1 MKKKLSLVVAGLM
14 ALTLAPV
21 NSAFAAEENFS
32 SVQIVENNEGTATF
46 RATFKLKDADVKK
59 KGTIGIRLLGDDV
72 EFANPNP
79 TPPGVTPLNVEVT
92 PAVPAAPVP
101 GVIAGP
107 APGDFDGKTQAYA
120 DVTTAVAT
128 GEEIVIEG
136 TVKFDNAA
144 DGEYKI
150 EYDLEDIGLG
160 KTERVFAKVKD
171 NDGDFTKVT
180 ESPKKVGRGKDQKLA
195 SFEIKGNVGEEVVI
209 ELPSDD
215 FEWDYT
221 PGTAVPVVEHTLK
234 TDLVNATP
242 KVLTAPPAVVPNVSN
257 IGISGRKLTVTL
269 TSTKANVTPVIVVKK
284 DAPKG
289 DIELDVTK
297 GGKTDTVKVGE
308 YVDHEIK
315 MELVKSLKEELANGD
330 TYKVEVKVKT
340 TDKDTLP
347 KYIDFESEGADVK
360 VTGREYS
367 GDAKDDFDDEFTWNN
382 PDVTKTKEV
391 KVKLE
396 VKPDWDA
403 KGDVVLTAKPRG
415 YEELKLTILKVV
427 PVAQMK
433 VEEKEVL
440 GGDAKVAVNDIVIT
454 ETKAG
459 AFKSGTRFGV
469 SLTGL
474 KFEDAK
480 FDTKGTIEAEGINI
494 KDYKLDK
501 DDKTLYFTINGRS
514 KKDTPAKI
522 TLKDVQVVS
531 NRALP
536 FGTHKLTFVN
546 VDTEETKKDDIKKGT
561 NYMYESK
568 KAYELS
574 DINAENF
581 IKVVDKVSKVKKTTI
596 FTLGSADYT
605 VEGVAMK
612 LDAPVFT
619 QDDYTMLPVRA
630 IADALG
636 VEVVWNQENL
646 TATFIDGDIV
656 VSVTQNAKVLY
667 KNGNQYPMVTKA
679 TVTAD
684 RMFIPV
690 SSVGDAFGLTRDYDY
705 TYSQATKQVT
715 IYPKKETMKAE
726 EKVEEKKAEE
736 VKPEEKK
743 AEETK

>member
-1 MKKKLSLVVAGLM
+1 MKKKLSLAVAGLM

-21 NSAFAAEENFS
+21 NSAFALDEDYS
-32 SVQIVENNEGTATF
+32 SVQIVEESDGTATF
-46 RATFKLKDADVKK
+46 QAIFTVEPVDTAALKE
-59 KGTIGIRLLGDDV
+59 GTIGVRLLGDDV
-72 EFANPNP
+72 EFINKN
-79 TPPGVTPLNVEVT
+79 
-92 PAVPAAPVP
+92 
-101 GVIAGP
+101 
-107 APGDFDGKTQAYA
+107 PGDLVIDVAGGGGGVVAPLAANAFDGTQQAYA
-120 DVTTAVAT
+120 TFTTKPGAGDKIT
-128 GEEIVIEG
+128 IKGK
-136 TVKFDNAA
+136 VKFDNAA
-144 DGEYKI
+144 DGEYKV
-150 EYDLEDIGLG
+150 EYDLKDIGLIR
-160 KTERVFAKVKD
+160 TEKVYAKVTDK
-171 NDGDFTKVT
+171 DGDFTRVT
-180 ESPKKVGRGKDQKLA
+180 ESPKKVGRGTEQRLA
-195 SFEIKGNVGEEVVI
+195 SFEVQGKANDEITVT
-209 ELPSDD
+209 LPSDD
-215 FEWDYT
+215 FEWDVANTKVT
-221 PGTAVPVVEHTLK
+221 PA
-234 TDLVNATP
+234 
-242 KVLTAPPAVVPNVSN
+242 PAVAFTVDGTNK
-257 IGISGRKLTVTL
+257 RKATFKMS
-269 TSTKANVTPVIVVKK
+269 STKASVTPYINVKK

-289 DIELDVTK
+289 DIELDVKK
-297 GGKTDTVKVGE
+297 GDKTDTIKVGE

-360 VTGREYS
+360 VTGADYS
-367 GDAKDDFDDEFTWNN
+367 GKAKDDFDDEFTWNN
-382 PDVTKTKEV
+382 PDVKKIKEV

-415 YEELKLTILKVV
+415 YEGT
-427 PVAQMK
+427 
-433 VEEKEVL
+433 
-440 GGDAKVAVNDIVIT
+440 
-454 ETKAG
+454 
-459 AFKSGTRFGV
+459 FKSGTRFGV

-596 FTLGSADYT
+596 FS
-605 VEGVAMK
+605 
-612 LDAPVFT
+612 
-619 QDDYTMLPVRA
+619 Q
-630 IADALG
+630 
-636 VEVVWNQENL
+636 
-646 TATFIDGDIV
+646 
-656 VSVTQNAKVLY
+656 LY
-667 KNGNQYPMVTKA
+667 YVKN
-679 TVTAD
+679 
-684 RMFIPV
+684 I
-690 SSVGDAFGLTRDYDY
+690 SSQLF
-705 TYSQATKQVT
+705 
-715 IYPKKETMKAE
+715 
-726 EKVEEKKAEE
+726 
-736 VKPEEKK
+736 
-743 AEETK
+743 

>member
-21 NSAFAAEENFS
+21 NSAFALDANYS
-32 SVQIVENNEGTATF
+32 STQIVEDSDGTATF
-46 RATFKLKDADVKK
+46 KATFEVEDTDVIKN
-59 KGTIGIRLLGDDV
+59 GTIGFRLLGDDV
-72 EFANPNP
+72 EFINNTEDKLVVQVLDNTGAKK
-79 TPPGVTPLNVEVT
+79 TKTVVT
-92 PAVPAAPVP
+92 AAPNDDNA
-101 GVIAGP
+101 IKEATGP
-107 APGDFDGKTQAYA
+107 NNPGDYHETTQAYVNFDA
-120 DVTTAVAT
+120 AEGNLA
-128 GEEIVIEG
+128 EKWKIVVSG
-136 TVKFDNAA
+136 KVKFDNAA

-150 EYDLEDIGLG
+150 EYDLKDIGLTR
-160 KTERVFAKVKD
+160 TERVYAKLTDK
-171 NDGDFTKVT
+171 DGDFTRVT
-180 ESPKKVGRGKDQKLA
+180 ESPKKVGRGTAQKLA
-195 SFEIKGNVGEEVVI
+195 TFEVQGKANDEITVT
-209 ELPSDD
+209 LPSDD
-215 FEWDYT
+215 FKWDVANTKIT
-221 PGTAVPVVEHTLK
+221 PAPVAAFTVDPNNK
-234 TDLVNATP
+234 RKATF
-242 KVLTAPPAVVPNVSN
+242 KMS
-257 IGISGRKLTVTL
+257 
-269 TSTKANVTPVIVVKK
+269 STKASVTPYIDVEK

-289 DIELDVTK
+289 DIELDVKK
-297 GGKTDTVKVGE
+297 GDKTDTIKVGE

-360 VTGREYS
+360 VTGADYS
-367 GDAKDDFDDEFTWNN
+367 GKAKDDFDDEFTWNN
-382 PDVTKTKEV
+382 PDVKKIKEV

-415 YEELKLTILKVV
+415 YEGIKVTILKVT

-596 FTLGSADYT
+596 FRLGSADYT
-605 VEGVAMK
+605 VEGEPKK

-619 QDDYTMLPVRA
+619 QDNYTMLPVRA

-656 VSVTQNAKVLY
+656 VSVTQNAKILY
-667 KNGNQYPMVTKA
+667 KNGNQYPMATKA

-705 TYSQATKQVT
+705 TYNQATKEVV
-715 IYPKKETMKAE
+715 IYPKKEAMKA
-726 EKVEEKKAEE
+726 EEKKAEE

>member
-1 MKKKLSLVVAGLM
+1 MKKKLSLAVAGLM

-21 NSAFAAEENFS
+21 NSAFALDEDYS
-32 SVQIVENNEGTATF
+32 SVQIVEESDGTATF
-46 RATFKLKDADVKK
+46 QAIFTVEPVDTAALKE
-59 KGTIGIRLLGDDV
+59 GTIGVRLLGDDV
-72 EFANPNP
+72 EFINKN
-79 TPPGVTPLNVEVT
+79 
-92 PAVPAAPVP
+92 
-101 GVIAGP
+101 
-107 APGDFDGKTQAYA
+107 PGDLVIDVAGGGGGVVAPLAANAFDGTQQAYA
-120 DVTTAVAT
+120 TFTTKPGAGDKIT
-128 GEEIVIEG
+128 IKGK
-136 TVKFDNAA
+136 VKFDNAA
-144 DGEYKI
+144 DGEYKV
-150 EYDLEDIGLG
+150 EYDLKDIGLIR
-160 KTERVFAKVKD
+160 TEKVYAKVTDK
-171 NDGDFTKVT
+171 DGDFTRVT
-180 ESPKKVGRGKDQKLA
+180 ESPKKVGRGTEQRLA
-195 SFEIKGNVGEEVVI
+195 SFEVQGKANDEITVT
-209 ELPSDD
+209 LPSDD
-215 FEWDYT
+215 FEWDVANTKVT
-221 PGTAVPVVEHTLK
+221 PA
-234 TDLVNATP
+234 
-242 KVLTAPPAVVPNVSN
+242 PAVAFTTVDGTNK
-257 IGISGRKLTVTL
+257 RKATFKMS
-269 TSTKANVTPVIVVKK
+269 STKASVTPYINVKK

-289 DIELDVTK
+289 DIELDVKK
-297 GGKTDTVKVGE
+297 GDKTDTIKVGE

-360 VTGREYS
+360 VTGADYS
-367 GDAKDDFDDEFTWNN
+367 GKAKDDFDDEFTWNN
-382 PDVTKTKEV
+382 PDVKKIKEV

-415 YEELKLTILKVV
+415 YEGIKVTILKVT

-596 FTLGSADYT
+596 FRLGSADYT
-605 VEGVAMK
+605 VEGEPKK

-619 QDDYTMLPVRA
+619 QDNYTMLPVRA

-656 VSVTQNAKVLY
+656 VSVTQNAKILY
-667 KNGNQYPMVTKA
+667 KNGNQYPMATKA

-705 TYSQATKQVT
+705 TYNQATKEVV
-715 IYPKKETMKAE
+715 IYPKKEAMKA
-726 EKVEEKKAEE
+726 EEKKAEE

>member
-1 MKKKLSLVVAGLM
+1 MKKKLSLAVAGLM

-21 NSAFAAEENFS
+21 NSAFALKTESSAVVSVEDESGEARFS
-32 SVQIVENNEGTATF
+32 AVFEIE
-46 RATFKLKDADVKK
+46 DADVALVNN
-59 KGTIGIRLLGDDV
+59 GEVSVQLLGEDV
-72 EFANPNP
+72 KL
-79 TPPGVTPLNVEVT
+79 TNVDVKVNALAEASTIQTDTYATCTTVNL
-92 PAVPAAPVP
+92 AAPVAV
-101 GVIAGP
+101 GTKLKIN
-107 APGDFDGKTQAYA
+107 GK
-120 DVTTAVAT
+120 
-128 GEEIVIEG
+128 
-136 TVKFDNAA
+136 VKFDNAK
-144 DGEYKI
+144 DGEYKVV
-150 EYDLEDIGLG
+150 YDLSGIGLG
-160 KTERVFAKVKD
+160 KVEKVYAKLTTT
-171 NDGDFTKVT
+171 DGTFTKVV
-180 ESPKKVGRGKDQKLA
+180 ESSKKVARGTGQELA
-195 SFEIKGNVGEEVVI
+195 AFEVKGAAGTNFTA
-209 ELPSDD
+209 ELPSSD
-215 FEWDYT
+215 FVWEV
-221 PGTAVPVVEHTLK
+221 GTKVNGVNVPAA
-234 TDLVNATP
+234 D
-242 KVLTAPPAVVPNVSN
+242 
-257 IGISGRKLTVTL
+257 IDGRKLKFAMPAGK
-269 TSTKANVTPVIVVKK
+269 TKVVVKPVITVKK

-289 DIELDVTK
+289 DIELDVK
-297 GGKTDTVKVGE
+297 RGSDTDTIKVGE
-308 YVDHEIK
+308 YVDYEVTMK
-315 MELVKSLKEELANGD
+315 LVKSVKEELANGD
-330 TYKVEVKVKT
+330 TYKVDVKVET
-340 TDKDTLP
+340 TDKDKLP
-347 KYIDFESEGADVK
+347 KFIDFETEGADVK
-360 VTGREYS
+360 VTGADYT
-367 GDAKDDFDDEFTWNN
+367 GDAVGAFDDNFTWNN
-382 PDVTKTKEV
+382 PVPAKDNFKMT
-391 KVKLE
+391 LE

-403 KGDVVLTAKPRG
+403 KGDVVLKASGRG
-415 YEELKLTILKVV
+415 MENLSLTILKLT

-433 VEEKEVL
+433 VDEKEVL
-440 GGDAKVAVNDIVIT
+440 GGDAKVTVNDIVIT

-459 AFKSGTRFGV
+459 AFKPGTRFGV

-474 KFEDAK
+474 KFEDVK
-480 FDTKGTIEAEGINI
+480 FDTKGSIEAEGILI

-501 DDKTLYFTINGRS
+501 DDKTLYFTINGSS
-514 KKDTPAKI
+514 KKDAPAKI

-619 QDDYTMLPVRA
+619 QDNYTMLPVRA
-630 IADALG
+630 IAEALG

-656 VSVTQNAKVLY
+656 VSVTQNAKILY
-667 KNGNQYPMVTKA
+667 KNGNQYPMTTKA

-705 TYSQATKQVT
+705 TYNKATKQVT
-715 IYPKKETMKAE
+715 IYPKKETTM
-726 EKVEEKKAEE
+726 EEKKADEVKPAEE

>member
-1 MKKKLSLVVAGLM
+1 MKKKLSLAVAGLM

-21 NSAFAAEENFS
+21 NSAFALKEDYS
-32 SVQIVENNEGTATF
+32 TVQILEESDGEATF
-46 RATFKLKDADVKK
+46 QAIFEVQDVDVTKT
-59 KGTIGIRLLGDDV
+59 GTIGIRLLGDDV
-72 EFANPNP
+72 ELVNKAAGDL
-79 TPPGVTPLNVEVT
+79 TILVAGPGGGVIN
-92 PAVPAAPVP
+92 PAVAVN
-101 GVIAGP
+101 
-107 APGDFDGKTQAYA
+107 DFDGKQQAYA
-120 DVTTAVAT
+120 TFTTKPGT
-128 GEEIVIEG
+128 GDKITIKG
-136 TVKFDNAA
+136 KVKFDNAA
-144 DGEYKI
+144 DGEYKV
-150 EYDLEDIGLG
+150 EYDLKDIGLIR
-160 KTERVFAKVKD
+160 TEKVYAKVTD
-171 NDGDFTKVT
+171 NDGDFTRVT

-195 SFEIKGNVGEEVVI
+195 SFEVKHLQALPANHKAVI
-209 ELPSDD
+209 TVELPSDD
-215 FEWDYT
+215 FAWDT
-221 PGTAVPVVEHTLK
+221 PT
-234 TDLVNATP
+234 
-242 KVLTAPPAVVPNVSN
+242 VLNGNNDSVT
-257 IGISGRKLTVTL
+257 GRKFKFTM
-269 TSTKANVTPVIVVKK
+269 TSTKASVTPVINVGK

-289 DIELDVTK
+289 DIELDVKKEIIDDNGTPADTSDDK
-297 GGKTDTVKVGE
+297 LVSSKTDTVKVGE

-360 VTGREYS
+360 VTGADYS
-367 GDAKDDFDDEFTWNN
+367 GDAKGDFDDNFTWNN

-391 KVKLE
+391 RVKLE

-403 KGDVVLTAKPRG
+403 KGDVVLNAKPRG
-415 YEELKLTILKVV
+415 YEGIKTTILKVQ

-568 KAYELS
+568 KAYELN

>member
-21 NSAFAAEENFS
+21 NSAFAADDNYS
-32 SVQIVENNEGTATF
+32 SVQIVENSENGTATF
-46 RATFKLKDADVKK
+46 RATFELKGSDVKK
-59 KGTIGIRLLGDDV
+59 TGTIGIRLLGDDV

-79 TPPGVTPLNVEVT
+79 TPLGLTPLTVKVEAT
-92 PAVPAAPVP
+92 GAPT
-101 GVIAGP
+101 GVITGP
-107 APGDFDGKTQAYA
+107 ALGDFDGKTQAYA
-120 DVTTAVAT
+120 KVAT
-128 GEEIVIEG
+128 ALVAGEKIVIEG

-160 KTERVFAKVKD
+160 KTERVFAKVTD
-171 NDGDFTKVT
+171 NDGAFTRVT
-180 ESPKKVGRGKDQKLA
+180 ESVKKVGRGKGQKLA
-195 SFEIKGNVGEEVVI
+195 SFEIKGNVGEDVVI

-215 FEWDYT
+215 FEWDYI
-221 PGTAVPVVEHTLK
+221 PGKTVEHTLK
-234 TDLVNATP
+234 TDLVNATA
-242 KVLTAPPAVVPNVSN
+242 KVLTSPAAAVPNVSN
-257 IGISGRKLTVTL
+257 IGISGRKLTITL
-269 TSTKANVTPVIVVKK
+269 TSTKANVTPVIVVGK

-330 TYKVEVKVKT
+330 KYKVEVRVKT
-340 TDKDTLP
+340 TDKGELP
-347 KYIDFESEGADVK
+347 KYIDFEVDGADVHVKK
-360 VTGREYS
+360 VTTGTES
-367 GDAKDDFDDEFTWNN
+367 GKATGKTGSDDNFDDEFTVD
-382 PDVTKTKEV
+382 PASGKDEV
-391 KVKLE
+391 KIELE
-396 VKPDWDA
+396 VAPDWDA
-403 KGDVVLTAKPRG
+403 KGDVVLTAKPRA
-415 YEELKLTILKVV
+415 YEELKLTILKVQ

-440 GGDAKVAVNDIVIT
+440 GGDTRVTANDIVIT

-459 AFKSGTRFGV
+459 ALKQGKMFGV
-469 SLTGL
+469 SLAQL
-474 KFEDAK
+474 KLGGMV
-480 FDTKGTIEAEGINI
+480 FDDKGTIEAEGINI

-501 DDKTLYFTINGRS
+501 DNATLYFTINSKS
-514 KKDTPAKI
+514 KKDAPAKI
-522 TLKDVQVVS
+522 TLKNVQVAS

-536 FGTHKLTFVN
+536 FGSHKLTFVALDDFKPG
-546 VDTEETKKDDIKKGT
+546 VAFTKGK
-561 NYMYESK
+561 NF
-568 KAYELS
+568 AYTSGKYAELF

-605 VEGVAMK
+605 VEGEAMK

-619 QDDYTMLPVRA
+619 QDNYTMLPVRA

-656 VSVTQNAKVLY
+656 VSVTQNAKILY
-667 KNGNQYPMVTKA
+667 KNGNQYPMATKA

-705 TYSQATKQVT
+705 TYNQATKQVT
-715 IYPKKETMKAE
+715 IYPKKEAMKA
-726 EKVEEKKAEE
+726 EEKKAEE

>member
-32 SVQIVENNEGTATF
+32 AVQIVENNEGDATF

-59 KGTIGIRLLGDDV
+59 TGTIGIRLLGDDV
-72 EFANPNP
+72 EFANAA
-79 TPPGVTPLNVEVT
+79 GELKVEVT
-92 PAVPAAPVP
+92 KDGGGAPTGAITPIAA
-101 GVIAGP
+101 
-107 APGDFDGKTQAYA
+107 GDFDGKTQAYA
-120 DVTTAVAT
+120 QVTTALAN
-128 GEEIVIEG
+128 EETIVIQG
-136 TVKFDNAA
+136 KVKFDNAA

-150 EYDLEDIGLG
+150 EYDLSDIGLT
-160 KTERVFAKVKD
+160 KTEKVYAKVTD
-171 NDGDFTKVT
+171 NDGAFTRVT

-215 FEWDYT
+215 FEWDWT
-221 PGTAVPVVEHTLK
+221 QPAGPLK
-234 TDLVNATP
+234 TDLVNANGKNLGGDQP
-242 KVLTAPPAVVPNVSN
+242 GPL
-257 IGISGRKLTVTL
+257 GIKGRKLTITL

-289 DIELDVTK
+289 DIELDVKK

-315 MELVKSLKEELANGD
+315 MELVKALKEELANGD

-367 GDAKDDFDDEFTWNN
+367 GDAKDDFDDNFTWNN

-415 YEELKLTILKVV
+415 YEELKLTILKVQ

-514 KKDTPAKI
+514 KKDAPAKI

-726 EKVEEKKAEE
+726 EKKAEE

>member
-1 MKKKLSLVVAGLM
+1 MKKKLSLAVAGLM

-21 NSAFAAEENFS
+21 NSAFALKTESSAVVSVEDESGEARFS
-32 SVQIVENNEGTATF
+32 AVFEIE
-46 RATFKLKDADVKK
+46 DADVALVNN
-59 KGTIGIRLLGDDV
+59 GEVSVQLLGEDV
-72 EFANPNP
+72 KL
-79 TPPGVTPLNVEVT
+79 TNVDVKVNALAEASTIQTDTYATCTTVNL
-92 PAVPAAPVP
+92 AAPVVV
-101 GVIAGP
+101 GTKLRIN
-107 APGDFDGKTQAYA
+107 GK
-120 DVTTAVAT
+120 
-128 GEEIVIEG
+128 
-136 TVKFDNAA
+136 VKFDNAK
-144 DGEYKI
+144 DGEYKVV
-150 EYDLEDIGLG
+150 YDLSGIGLG
-160 KTERVFAKVKD
+160 KVEKVYAKLTTT
-171 NDGDFTKVT
+171 DGTFTKVV
-180 ESPKKVGRGKDQKLA
+180 ESSKKVARGTGQELA
-195 SFEIKGNVGEEVVI
+195 AFEVKGAAGTNFTA
-209 ELPSDD
+209 ELPSSD
-215 FEWDYT
+215 FVWEV
-221 PGTAVPVVEHTLK
+221 GTKVNGVNVPAA
-234 TDLVNATP
+234 D
-242 KVLTAPPAVVPNVSN
+242 
-257 IGISGRKLTVTL
+257 IDGRKLKFAMPAGK
-269 TSTKANVTPVIVVKK
+269 TKVVVKPVITVKK

-289 DIELDVTK
+289 DIELDVK
-297 GGKTDTVKVGE
+297 RGSDTDTIKVGE
-308 YVDHEIK
+308 YVDYEVTMK
-315 MELVKSLKEELANGD
+315 LVKSVKEELANGD
-330 TYKVEVKVKT
+330 TYKVDVKVET
-340 TDKDTLP
+340 TDKDKLP
-347 KYIDFESEGADVK
+347 KFIDFETEGADVK
-360 VTGREYS
+360 VTGADYT
-367 GDAKDDFDDEFTWNN
+367 GDAVGAFDDNFTWNN
-382 PDVTKTKEV
+382 PVPAKDNFKMT
-391 KVKLE
+391 LE

-403 KGDVVLTAKPRG
+403 KGDVVLKASGRG
-415 YEELKLTILKVV
+415 MENLSLTILKLT

-433 VEEKEVL
+433 VDEKEVL
-440 GGDAKVAVNDIVIT
+440 GGDAKVTVNDIVIT

-459 AFKSGTRFGV
+459 AFKPGTRFGV

-474 KFEDAK
+474 KFEDVK
-480 FDTKGTIEAEGINI
+480 FDTKGSIEAEGILI

-568 KAYELS
+568 KAYELN

-726 EKVEEKKAEE
+726 EKKADE

>member
-1 MKKKLSLVVAGLM
+1 MKKKLSLAVAGLM

-21 NSAFAAEENFS
+21 NSAFALKTESSAVVSVEDENGEARFS
-32 SVQIVENNEGTATF
+32 AVFEIEDADTAIVNNGEISVQLLGE
-46 RATFKLKDADVKK
+46 DVKLTNVDVK
-59 KGTIGIRLLGDDV
+59 VNAAAEASTIQTDTYATCTTVNL
-72 EFANPNP
+72 
-79 TPPGVTPLNVEVT
+79 
-92 PAVPAAPVP
+92 AAPVA
-101 GVIAGP
+101 AGTKLRIN
-107 APGDFDGKTQAYA
+107 GK
-120 DVTTAVAT
+120 
-128 GEEIVIEG
+128 
-136 TVKFDNAA
+136 VKFDNAK
-144 DGEYKI
+144 DGEYKVV
-150 EYDLEDIGLG
+150 YDLSGIGLG
-160 KTERVFAKVKD
+160 KVEKVYAKLTTT
-171 NDGDFTKVT
+171 DGTFTKVV
-180 ESPKKVGRGKDQKLA
+180 ESSKKVARGTGQELA
-195 SFEIKGNVGEEVVI
+195 AFEVKGAAGTNFVA
-209 ELPSDD
+209 ELPSSD
-215 FEWDYT
+215 FKWEV
-221 PGTAVPVVEHTLK
+221 GTK
-234 TDLVNATP
+234 VNGA
-242 KVLTAPPAVVPNVSN
+242 N
-257 IGISGRKLTVTL
+257 IVAGDIDGRKLKFTMPAGK
-269 TSTKANVTPVIVVKK
+269 TKIVVKPVITVEK

-289 DIELDVTK
+289 DIELDVK
-297 GGKTDTVKVGE
+297 RGSDTDTIKVGE
-308 YVDHEIK
+308 YADYAVTMK
-315 MELVKSLKEELANGD
+315 LVKSVKEELANGD
-330 TYKVEVKVKT
+330 TYKVDVKVET
-340 TDKDTLP
+340 TDKDKLP
-347 KYIDFESEGADVK
+347 KFIDFETEGADVK
-360 VTGREYS
+360 VTGADYS
-367 GDAKDDFDDEFTWNN
+367 GDATKDFDDNFTWTDPVPAKDNFKM
-382 PDVTKTKEV
+382 T
-391 KVKLE
+391 LE

-403 KGDVVLTAKPRG
+403 KGDVVLKASGRG
-415 YEELKLTILKVV
+415 MENLSLTILKLT

-433 VEEKEVL
+433 VDEKEVL
-440 GGDAKVAVNDIVIT
+440 GGDAKVTVNDIVIT
-454 ETKAG
+454 ETKGG
-459 AFKSGTRFGV
+459 AFKPGTRFGV

-501 DDKTLYFTINGRS
+501 DDKTLYFTINSRS

-546 VDTEETKKDDIKKGT
+546 VDTEETARGDIKKGT
-561 NYMYESK
+561 NYMYEAK

-619 QDDYTMLPVRA
+619 QDNYTMLPVRA

-656 VSVTQNAKVLY
+656 VSVTQNAKILY
-667 KNGNQYPMVTKA
+667 KNGNQYPMTTKA

-705 TYSQATKQVT
+705 TYNKATKQVT
-715 IYPKKETMKAE
+715 IYPKKETTM
-726 EKVEEKKAEE
+726 EEKKADEVKPAEE

-743 AEETK
+743 AETK

>member
-1 MKKKLSLVVAGLM
+1 MKKKLSLAVAGLM

-21 NSAFAAEENFS
+21 NSAFALDAHYS
-32 SVQIVENNEGTATF
+32 SVQIVEDSDGEATF
-46 RATFKLKDADVKK
+46 QATFKVEDVDVTKI
-59 KGTIGIRLLGDDV
+59 GTIGIRLLGDDV
-72 EFANPNP
+72 EFIDKVTGDLKVEVTKEGGVP
-79 TPPGVTPLNVEVT
+79 TGVVTPLTV
-92 PAVPAAPVP
+92 
-101 GVIAGP
+101 
-107 APGDFDGKTQAYA
+107 GDFNGTQQAYA
-120 DVTTAVAT
+120 TFTTAPAAGDKIT
-128 GEEIVIEG
+128 IKGR
-136 TVKFDNAA
+136 VKFDNAS
-144 DGEYKI
+144 DGEYKV
-150 EYDLEDIGLG
+150 EYDLKDIGLL
-160 KTERVFAKVKD
+160 KTDRVYAKLKD
-171 NDGDFTKVT
+171 NDGDFTRVT
-180 ESPKKVGRGKDQKLA
+180 ESPKKVGRGTEQRLA
-195 SFEIKGNVGEEVVI
+195 SFEVQGKANEEITVT
-209 ELPSDD
+209 LPSDD
-215 FEWDYT
+215 FEWDVANTKVT
-221 PGTAVPVVEHTLK
+221 PA
-234 TDLVNATP
+234 
-242 KVLTAPPAVVPNVSN
+242 PAVAFAVDGTNK
-257 IGISGRKLTVTL
+257 RKATFKMS
-269 TSTKANVTPVIVVKK
+269 STKASVTPYITIRK

-289 DIELDVTK
+289 DIELDVKK
-297 GGKTDTVKVGE
+297 GDKTDTIKVGE

-360 VTGREYS
+360 VTGADYS
-367 GDAKDDFDDEFTWNN
+367 GKAKDDFDDEFTWNN
-382 PDVTKTKEV
+382 PDVKKIKEV

-415 YEELKLTILKVV
+415 YEGIKVTILKVT

-619 QDDYTMLPVRA
+619 QDNYTMLPVRA

-656 VSVTQNAKVLY
+656 VSVTQNAKILY
-667 KNGNQYPMVTKA
+667 KNGNQYPMATKA

>member
-1 MKKKLSLVVAGLM
+1 MKKKLSLAVAGLM

-21 NSAFAAEENFS
+21 NSAFALKTESNAVVSVEDENGEARFS
-32 SVQIVENNEGTATF
+32 AVFEIEDADTAIVDNGEISVQLLGEDVELKNLDVKVNADAEASTIQTDTYATCTTTKLVKPVAVGT
-46 RATFKLKDADVKK
+46 KLK
-59 KGTIGIRLLGDDV
+59 I
-72 EFANPNP
+72 N
-79 TPPGVTPLNVEVT
+79 
-92 PAVPAAPVP
+92 
-101 GVIAGP
+101 
-107 APGDFDGKTQAYA
+107 GK
-120 DVTTAVAT
+120 
-128 GEEIVIEG
+128 
-136 TVKFDNAA
+136 VKFDNAK
-144 DGEYKI
+144 DGEYKVV
-150 EYDLEDIGLG
+150 YDLSGIGLG
-160 KTERVFAKVKD
+160 KVEKVYAKLTTT
-171 NDGDFTKVT
+171 DGTFTKVV
-180 ESPKKVGRGKDQKLA
+180 ESVKKVGRGKEQPLA
-195 SFEIKGNVGEEVVI
+195 AFEVKGAAGDNFVA
-209 ELPSDD
+209 ELPSSD
-215 FEWDYT
+215 FEWEV
-221 PGTAVPVVEHTLK
+221 GTKVNGVNVVAG
-234 TDLVNATP
+234 D
-242 KVLTAPPAVVPNVSN
+242 
-257 IGISGRKLTVTL
+257 IDGRKLKFAMPAGK
-269 TSTKANVTPVIVVKK
+269 TKVVVKPVITVKK

-289 DIELDVTK
+289 DIELDVK
-297 GGKTDTVKVGE
+297 RGDDTDTIKVGE
-308 YVDHEIK
+308 YVDYAVTMK
-315 MELVKSLKEELANGD
+315 LVKSVKEELANGD
-330 TYKVEVKVKT
+330 TYKVDVKVET
-340 TDKDTLP
+340 SDKDALP
-347 KYIDFESEGADVK
+347 KYIDFETEGADVK
-360 VTGREYS
+360 TTSANLS
-367 GDAKDDFDDEFTWNN
+367 GDATKDFDDNFTWNN
-382 PDVTKTKEV
+382 PVPAKDNFKMT
-391 KVKLE
+391 LE

-403 KGDVVLTAKPRG
+403 KGDVVLKASGRG
-415 YEELKLTILKVV
+415 MEDLSLVILKVT

-433 VEEKEVL
+433 VDEKEVL

-474 KFEDAK
+474 KFEDVK
-480 FDTKGTIEAEGINI
+480 FDTKGTIEAEGIAI

-501 DDKTLYFTINGRS
+501 DDKTLYFTINSRS

-546 VDTEETKKDDIKKGT
+546 VDTEETEAKNIKKGT
-561 NYMYESK
+561 NYMYEAK

-726 EKVEEKKAEE
+726 EKKAEE

>member
-1 MKKKLSLVVAGLM
+1 MKKKLSLAVAGLM

-21 NSAFAAEENFS
+21 NSAFALKTESSAVVSVEDESGEARFS
-32 SVQIVENNEGTATF
+32 AVFEIE
-46 RATFKLKDADVKK
+46 DADVALVNN
-59 KGTIGIRLLGDDV
+59 GEVSVQLLGEDV
-72 EFANPNP
+72 KL
-79 TPPGVTPLNVEVT
+79 TNVDVKVNALAEASTIQTDTYATCTTVNL
-92 PAVPAAPVP
+92 AAPVAV
-101 GVIAGP
+101 GTKLRIN
-107 APGDFDGKTQAYA
+107 GK
-120 DVTTAVAT
+120 
-128 GEEIVIEG
+128 
-136 TVKFDNAA
+136 VKFDNAK
-144 DGEYKI
+144 DGEYKVV
-150 EYDLEDIGLG
+150 YDLSGIGLG
-160 KTERVFAKVKD
+160 KVEKVYAKLTTT
-171 NDGDFTKVT
+171 DGTFTKVV
-180 ESPKKVGRGKDQKLA
+180 ESSKKVARGTGQELA
-195 SFEIKGNVGEEVVI
+195 AFEVKGAAGTNFTA
-209 ELPSDD
+209 ELPSSD
-215 FEWDYT
+215 FVWEV
-221 PGTAVPVVEHTLK
+221 GTKVNGVNVPAA
-234 TDLVNATP
+234 D
-242 KVLTAPPAVVPNVSN
+242 
-257 IGISGRKLTVTL
+257 IDGRKLKFAMPAGK
-269 TSTKANVTPVIVVKK
+269 TKVVVKPVITVKK

-289 DIELDVTK
+289 DIELDVK
-297 GGKTDTVKVGE
+297 RGSDTDTIKVGE
-308 YVDHEIK
+308 YVDYEVTMK
-315 MELVKSLKEELANGD
+315 LVKSVKEELANGD
-330 TYKVEVKVKT
+330 TYKVDVKVET
-340 TDKDTLP
+340 TDKDKLP
-347 KYIDFESEGADVK
+347 KFIDFETEGADVK
-360 VTGREYS
+360 VTGADYT
-367 GDAKDDFDDEFTWNN
+367 GDAVGAFDDNFTWNN
-382 PDVTKTKEV
+382 PVPAKDNFKMT
-391 KVKLE
+391 LE

-403 KGDVVLTAKPRG
+403 KGDVVLKASGRG
-415 YEELKLTILKVV
+415 MENLSLTILKLT

-433 VEEKEVL
+433 VDEKEVL
-440 GGDAKVAVNDIVIT
+440 GGDAKVTVNDIVIT

-459 AFKSGTRFGV
+459 AFKPGTRFGV

-474 KFEDAK
+474 KFEDVK
-480 FDTKGTIEAEGINI
+480 FDTKGSIEAEGILI

-501 DDKTLYFTINGRS
+501 DDKTLYFTINSRS

-546 VDTEETKKDDIKKGT
+546 VDTEETTTANIKKGT
-561 NYMYESK
+561 NYMYEAK

-619 QDDYTMLPVRA
+619 QDNYTMLPVRA
-630 IADALG
+630 IAEALG

-656 VSVTQNAKVLY
+656 VSVTQNAKILY
-667 KNGNQYPMVTKA
+667 KNGNQYPMTTKA

-705 TYSQATKQVT
+705 TYNKATKQVT
-715 IYPKKETMKAE
+715 IYPKKETTM
-726 EKVEEKKAEE
+726 EEKKADE

>member
-1 MKKKLSLVVAGLM
+1 MKKKLSLAVAGLM

-21 NSAFAAEENFS
+21 NSAFALKTESSAVVSVEDENGEARFS
-32 SVQIVENNEGTATF
+32 AVFEIEDADTAIVNNGEISVQLLGE
-46 RATFKLKDADVKK
+46 DVKLTNVDVK
-59 KGTIGIRLLGDDV
+59 VNAAAEASTIQTDTYATCTTVNLS
-72 EFANPNP
+72 
-79 TPPGVTPLNVEVT
+79 
-92 PAVPAAPVP
+92 APVA
-101 GVIAGP
+101 AGTKLRIN
-107 APGDFDGKTQAYA
+107 GK
-120 DVTTAVAT
+120 
-128 GEEIVIEG
+128 
-136 TVKFDNAA
+136 VKFDNAK
-144 DGEYKI
+144 DGEYKVV
-150 EYDLEDIGLG
+150 YDLSGIGLG
-160 KTERVFAKVKD
+160 KVEKVYAKLTTT
-171 NDGDFTKVT
+171 DGTFTKVV
-180 ESPKKVGRGKDQKLA
+180 ESSKKVARGTGQELA
-195 SFEIKGNVGEEVVI
+195 AFEVKGAAGTNFVA
-209 ELPSDD
+209 ELPSSD
-215 FEWDYT
+215 FKWEV
-221 PGTAVPVVEHTLK
+221 GTK
-234 TDLVNATP
+234 VNGA
-242 KVLTAPPAVVPNVSN
+242 N
-257 IGISGRKLTVTL
+257 IVAGDIDGRKLKFTMPAGK
-269 TSTKANVTPVIVVKK
+269 TKIVVKPVITVEK

-289 DIELDVTK
+289 DIELDVK
-297 GGKTDTVKVGE
+297 RGSDTDTIKVGE
-308 YVDHEIK
+308 YADYAVTMK
-315 MELVKSLKEELANGD
+315 LVKSVKEELANGD
-330 TYKVEVKVKT
+330 TYKVDVKVET
-340 TDKDTLP
+340 TDKDKLP
-347 KYIDFESEGADVK
+347 KFIDFETEGADVK
-360 VTGREYS
+360 VTGADYS
-367 GDAKDDFDDEFTWNN
+367 GDATKDFDDNFTWNN
-382 PDVTKTKEV
+382 PVPAKDNFKMT
-391 KVKLE
+391 LE

-403 KGDVVLTAKPRG
+403 KGDVVLKASGRG
-415 YEELKLTILKVV
+415 MENLSLTILKLT

-433 VEEKEVL
+433 VDEKEVL
-440 GGDAKVAVNDIVIT
+440 GGDAKVTVNDIVIT
-454 ETKAG
+454 ETKGG
-459 AFKSGTRFGV
+459 AFKPGTRFGV

-474 KFEDAK
+474 KFEDVK
-480 FDTKGTIEAEGINI
+480 FDTKGTIDAEGIII

-619 QDDYTMLPVRA
+619 QDNYTMLPVRA
-630 IADALG
+630 IAEALG

-656 VSVTQNAKVLY
+656 VSVTQNAKILY
-667 KNGNQYPMVTKA
+667 KNGNQYPMTTKA

-705 TYSQATKQVT
+705 TYNKATKQVT
-715 IYPKKETMKAE
+715 IYPKKETTM
-726 EKVEEKKAEE
+726 EEKKADEVKPAEE

-743 AEETK
+743 AETK

>member
-1 MKKKLSLVVAGLM
+1 MKKKLSLAVAGLM

-21 NSAFAAEENFS
+21 NSAFALKEDYS
-32 SVQIVENNEGTATF
+32 TVQILEESDGEATF
-46 RATFKLKDADVKK
+46 QAIFEVQDVDVTKT
-59 KGTIGIRLLGDDV
+59 GTIGIRLLGDDV
-72 EFANPNP
+72 ELVNKAAGDL
-79 TPPGVTPLNVEVT
+79 TISVAGPGGGVID
-92 PAVPAAPVP
+92 PAVAVN
-101 GVIAGP
+101 
-107 APGDFDGKTQAYA
+107 DFDGKQQAYA
-120 DVTTAVAT
+120 TFTTKPGT
-128 GEEIVIEG
+128 GDKITIKG
-136 TVKFDNAA
+136 KVKFDNAA
-144 DGEYKI
+144 DGEYKV
-150 EYDLEDIGLG
+150 EYDLKDIGLIR
-160 KTERVFAKVKD
+160 TEKVYAKVTD
-171 NDGDFTKVT
+171 NDGDFTRVT
-180 ESPKKVGRGKDQKLA
+180 ESAKKVGRGEDQVLA
-195 SFEIKGNVGEEVVI
+195 SFEIKQPRILGANEEARITVT
-209 ELPSDD
+209 LPSDD
-215 FEWDYT
+215 FTWDT
-221 PGTAVPVVEHTLK
+221 DGAIK
-234 TDLVNATP
+234 T
-242 KVLTAPPAVVPNVSN
+242 
-257 IGISGRKLTVTL
+257 TVTPNHPINVDKRKATFNM
-269 TSTKANVTPVIVVKK
+269 TSTKASFNPVITVGK

-289 DIELDVTK
+289 DIELDVKKEIVDTK
-297 GGKTDTVKVGE
+297 GTADTADDVLISSKTDTVKVGE

-360 VTGREYS
+360 VTGADYS
-367 GDAKDDFDDEFTWNN
+367 GKAKDDFDDEFTWNN
-382 PDVTKTKEV
+382 PDVKKIKEV

-415 YEELKLTILKVV
+415 YEGIKTTILKVT

-546 VDTEETKKDDIKKGT
+546 VDTEETEAKNIKKGT

-568 KAYELS
+568 KAYELN

-726 EKVEEKKAEE
+726 EKKAEE

>member
-1 MKKKLSLVVAGLM
+1 MKKKLSLAVAGLM

-21 NSAFAAEENFS
+21 NSAFALKTESSAVVSVEDESGEARFS
-32 SVQIVENNEGTATF
+32 AVFEIE
-46 RATFKLKDADVKK
+46 DADVALVNN
-59 KGTIGIRLLGDDV
+59 GEVSVQLLGEDV
-72 EFANPNP
+72 KL
-79 TPPGVTPLNVEVT
+79 TNVDVKVNALAEASTIQTDTYATCTTVNL
-92 PAVPAAPVP
+92 AAPVAV
-101 GVIAGP
+101 GTKLKIN
-107 APGDFDGKTQAYA
+107 GK
-120 DVTTAVAT
+120 
-128 GEEIVIEG
+128 
-136 TVKFDNAA
+136 VKFDNAK
-144 DGEYKI
+144 DGEYKVV
-150 EYDLEDIGLG
+150 YDLSGIGLG
-160 KTERVFAKVKD
+160 KVEKVYAKLTTT
-171 NDGDFTKVT
+171 DGTFTKVV
-180 ESPKKVGRGKDQKLA
+180 ESSKKVARGTGQELA
-195 SFEIKGNVGEEVVI
+195 AFEVKGAAGTNFTA
-209 ELPSDD
+209 ELPSSD
-215 FEWDYT
+215 FVWEV
-221 PGTAVPVVEHTLK
+221 GTKVNGVNVPAA
-234 TDLVNATP
+234 D
-242 KVLTAPPAVVPNVSN
+242 
-257 IGISGRKLTVTL
+257 IDGRKLKFAMPAGK
-269 TSTKANVTPVIVVKK
+269 TKVVVKPVITVKK

-289 DIELDVTK
+289 DIELDVK
-297 GGKTDTVKVGE
+297 RGSDTDTIKVGE
-308 YVDHEIK
+308 YVDYEVTMK
-315 MELVKSLKEELANGD
+315 LVKSVKEELANGD
-330 TYKVEVKVKT
+330 TYKVDVKVET
-340 TDKDTLP
+340 TDKDKLP
-347 KYIDFESEGADVK
+347 KFIDFETEGADVK
-360 VTGREYS
+360 VTGADYT
-367 GDAKDDFDDEFTWNN
+367 GDAVGAFDDNFTWNN
-382 PDVTKTKEV
+382 PVPAKDNFKMT
-391 KVKLE
+391 LE

-403 KGDVVLTAKPRG
+403 KGDVVLKASGRG
-415 YEELKLTILKVV
+415 MENLSLTILKLT

-433 VEEKEVL
+433 VDEKEVL
-440 GGDAKVAVNDIVIT
+440 GGDAKVTVNDIVIT

-459 AFKSGTRFGV
+459 AFKPGTRFGV

-474 KFEDAK
+474 KFEDVK
-480 FDTKGTIEAEGINI
+480 FDTKGSIEAEGILI

-501 DDKTLYFTINGRS
+501 DDKTLYFTINSRS

-546 VDTEETKKDDIKKGT
+546 VDTEETTTANIKKGT
-561 NYMYESK
+561 NYMYEAK

-619 QDDYTMLPVRA
+619 QDNYTMLPVRA
-630 IADALG
+630 IAEALG

-656 VSVTQNAKVLY
+656 VSVTQNAKILY
-667 KNGNQYPMVTKA
+667 KNGNQYPMTTKA

-705 TYSQATKQVT
+705 TYNKATKQVT
-715 IYPKKETMKAE
+715 IYPKKETTM
-726 EKVEEKKAEE
+726 EEKKADEVKPAEE

>member
-21 NSAFAAEENFS
+21 NSAFALDGKYS
-32 SVQIVENNEGTATF
+32 SVQLVENNDDY
-46 RATFKLKDADVKK
+46 ATFKATFTLEDSDVPRN
-59 KGTIGIRLLGDDV
+59 GVLGVRLLGDDV
-72 EFANPNP
+72 EFVNDKDHKLTVKVLNEAGAAK
-79 TPPGVTPLNVEVT
+79 TKVVVTTGASDDNAIKTTDVENATEEFHGTNQIYV
-92 PAVPAAPVP
+92 
-101 GVIAGP
+101 
-107 APGDFDGKTQAYA
+107 DFDK
-120 DVTTAVAT
+120 AT
-128 GEEIVIEG
+128 ELKKDWKIIVEG
-136 TVKFDNAA
+136 AVKFDNAA
-144 DGEYKI
+144 DVEYKI
-150 EYDLEDIGLG
+150 EYNLNDIGLG
-160 KTERVFAKVKD
+160 KAIEKVYAKLAD

-180 ESPKKVGRGKDQKLA
+180 ESPKKVGRGKSQKLA
-195 SFEIKGNVGEEVVI
+195 AFEIRNAKGKVI
-209 ELPSDD
+209 TLELPSSDFTWDD
-215 FEWDYT
+215 ANTKLVPASNGSIDIDNDNPRKATF
-221 PGTAVPVVEHTLK
+221 TAATDKVSVTAYINVE
-234 TDLVNATP
+234 
-242 KVLTAPPAVVPNVSN
+242 
-257 IGISGRKLTVTL
+257 
-269 TSTKANVTPVIVVKK
+269 K

-289 DIELDVTK
+289 DIELDVK
-297 GGKTDTVKVGE
+297 KEGKTDTVKVGE

-340 TDKDTLP
+340 TDKDDLP
-347 KYIDFESEGADVK
+347 KYIDFEVEGADVHVKK
-360 VTGREYS
+360 VTNGTAS
-367 GDAKDDFDDEFTWNN
+367 GKATGQSGTPKKDNFDDEFTV
-382 PDVTKTKEV
+382 DAASGKDESKIE
-391 KVKLE
+391 LE

-403 KGDVVLTAKPRG
+403 SGDVVLTAKPRG
-415 YEELKLTILKVV
+415 YEELKLTILKVQ

-440 GGDAKVAVNDIVIT
+440 GGATKVVVNDIVIT

-459 AFKSGTRFGV
+459 AFKSGKRFGV
-469 SLTGL
+469 SLAQL
-474 KFEDAK
+474 KLGGVV
-480 FDTKGTIEAEGINI
+480 FDDKGTIEAEGINI

-501 DDKTLYFTINGRS
+501 ADETLYFTINGRS
-514 KKDTPAKI
+514 KKDAPAKI
-522 TLKDVQVVS
+522 TLKNVQVAS

-536 FGTHKLTFVN
+536 FGSHKLTFVN
-546 VDTEETKKDDIKKGT
+546 IDTEEAKDKDRHKAGT
-561 NYMYESK
+561 NYMIEARDEYIMH
-568 KAYELS
+568 

-605 VEGVAMK
+605 VEGEAMK

-619 QDDYTMLPVRA
+619 QDNYTMLPVRA

-656 VSVTQNAKVLY
+656 VSVTQNAKILY
-667 KNGNQYPMVTKA
+667 KNGNQYPMATKA

-705 TYSQATKQVT
+705 TYNQATKQVT
-715 IYPKKETMKAE
+715 IYPKKEAVMT

>member
-21 NSAFAAEENFS
+21 NSAFALEENYS
-32 SVQIVENNEGTATF
+32 SAQIVEDNDGTATF
-46 RATFKLKDADVKK
+46 QAIFNVKPEDTAGLKT
-59 KGTIGIRLLGDDV
+59 GTVGVRLLGDDV
-72 EFANPNP
+72 ELTDVAASLSITCAP
-79 TPPGVTPLNVEVT
+79 T
-92 PAVPAAPVP
+92 
-101 GVIAGP
+101 GVIGGWNP
-107 APGDFDGKTQAYA
+107 VDFDGKTQAYA
-120 DVTTAVAT
+120 NFTTAPAA
-128 GEEIVIEG
+128 GDKIIIKG
-136 TVKFDNAA
+136 KVKFDNAT
-144 DGEYKI
+144 DGDYKV
-150 EYDLEDIGLG
+150 EYDLSDIGLVR
-160 KTERVFAKVKD
+160 TEKVYAKLKGS
-171 NDGDFTKVT
+171 DGDFTRVT
-180 ESPKKVGRGKDQKLA
+180 EAVKKVGRGADQKLA
-195 SFEIKGNVGEEVVI
+195 SFEVRGKVNDVI
-209 ELPSDD
+209 EVTLPSSD
-215 FEWDYT
+215 FEWD
-221 PGTAVPVVEHTLK
+221 VV
-234 TDLVNATP
+234 
-242 KVLTAPPAVVPNVSN
+242 APDETTVVPNPAVAFAVDGAN
-257 IGISGRKLTVTL
+257 PRKATFTMS
-269 TSTKANVTPVIVVKK
+269 STKASVNAYIIVKK

-289 DIELDVTK
+289 EIEIDVK
-297 GGKTDTVKVGE
+297 KTSGATVSTDSVTVGE

-330 TYKVEVKVKT
+330 TYKVEVKVTT

-360 VTGREYS
+360 VTGADYS
-367 GDAKDDFDDEFTWNN
+367 GDAVGAFDDNFTWNN
-382 PDVTKTKEV
+382 PTPAKKELR
-391 KVKLE
+391 VKLE

-403 KGDVVLTAKPRG
+403 KGDVVLNAKPRG
-415 YEELKLTILKVV
+415 YEGLKVTILKVT

-440 GGDAKVAVNDIVIT
+440 GGDAKVTVNDIVIT

-469 SLTGL
+469 TLTGL
-474 KFEDAK
+474 KFEDVK
-480 FDTKGTIEAEGINI
+480 FDTKGSIEAEGINI

-501 DDKTLYFTINGRS
+501 EDKTLYFTINGRS

-536 FGTHKLTFVN
+536 FGTHKLTFVAL
-546 VDTEETKKDDIKKGT
+546 DEFKAGATERGT
-561 NYMYESK
+561 NYAFTSDK
-568 KAYELS
+568 HAELF

-619 QDDYTMLPVRA
+619 QDNYTMLPVRA

-726 EKVEEKKAEE
+726 EKKAEE

>member
-59 KGTIGIRLLGDDV
+59 TGTIGIRLLGDDV

-79 TPPGVTPLNVEVT
+79 VDPTITPLKVTVTPTV
-92 PAVPAAPVP
+92 PPAATP

-107 APGDFDGKTQAYA
+107 AAGDFDGKTQAYA
-120 DVTTAVAT
+120 SVTTAVAT

-136 TVKFDNAA
+136 TAKFDNAA

-180 ESPKKVGRGKDQKLA
+180 ESPKKVGRGKNQKLA
-195 SFEIKGNVGEEVVI
+195 SFEIKGNVGEDVVI

-215 FEWDYT
+215 FEWAWTSAPDNLT
-221 PGTAVPVVEHTLK
+221 
-234 TDLVNATP
+234 TDLVNANP
-242 KVLTAPPAVVPNVSN
+242 KALGGAAPKT
-257 IGISGRKLTVTL
+257 IGIDGRKLTITL
-269 TSTKANVTPVIVVKK
+269 TSTKASVTPVINVKK

-289 DIELDVTK
+289 DIELDVKK
-297 GGKTDTVKVGE
+297 GDKTDTIKVGE

-360 VTGREYS
+360 VTGKDYI
-367 GDAKDDFDDEFTWNN
+367 GDAKDDFDDNFTWNN

-415 YEELKLTILKVV
+415 YEELKVTILKVT

-619 QDDYTMLPVRA
+619 QDNYTMLPVRA

-656 VSVTQNAKVLY
+656 VSVTQNAKILY
-667 KNGNQYPMVTKA
+667 KNGNQYPMATKA

-726 EKVEEKKAEE
+726 EKKAEE

>member
-1 MKKKLSLVVAGLM
+1 MKKKLSLAVAGLM

-21 NSAFAAEENFS
+21 NSAFALKTESSAVVSVEDENETNVGFSAIFEIEEADAANVVNGEI
-32 SVQIVENNEGTATF
+32 SVQLLGE
-46 RATFKLKDADVKK
+46 DVKLTAVDVK
-59 KGTIGIRLLGDDV
+59 VDANAEASTIQTDTYATCTTTKL
-72 EFANPNP
+72 
-79 TPPGVTPLNVEVT
+79 
-92 PAVPAAPVP
+92 AAPV
-101 GVIAGP
+101 V
-107 APGDFDGKTQAYA
+107 GKKLKINGKV
-120 DVTTAVAT
+120 D
-128 GEEIVIEG
+128 
-136 TVKFDNAA
+136 FDNAK
-144 DGEYKI
+144 DGEYKVV
-150 EYDLEDIGLG
+150 YDLSGIGLG
-160 KTERVFAKVKD
+160 KVEKVYAKLTTT
-171 NDGDFTKVT
+171 DGTFTKVV
-180 ESPKKVGRGKDQKLA
+180 ESVKKVARGTKQPLA
-195 SFEIKGNVGEEVVI
+195 AFEVKGTGGDNFVV
-209 ELPSDD
+209 ELPSSD
-215 FEWDYT
+215 FVWEL
-221 PGTAVPVVEHTLK
+221 GTK
-234 TDLVNATP
+234 VNGA
-242 KVLTAPPAVVPNVSN
+242 N
-257 IGISGRKLTVTL
+257 IVAGDIDGRKLKFTMPAGK
-269 TSTKANVTPVIVVKK
+269 TKVVVKPVITVKK

-289 DIELDVTK
+289 DIELDVK
-297 GGKTDTVKVGE
+297 RGDDTDTIKVGE
-308 YVDHEIK
+308 YVDYAVTMK
-315 MELVKSLKEELANGD
+315 LVKSVKEELANGD
-330 TYKVEVKVKT
+330 TYKVDVKVET
-340 TDKDTLP
+340 SDKDALP
-347 KYIDFESEGADVK
+347 KYIDFETEGADVK
-360 VTGREYS
+360 TTSANLS
-367 GDAKDDFDDEFTWNN
+367 GDATKDFDDNFTWNN
-382 PDVTKTKEV
+382 PVPAKDNFKMT
-391 KVKLE
+391 LE

-403 KGDVVLTAKPRG
+403 KGDVVLKASGRG
-415 YEELKLTILKVV
+415 MEDLSLVILKVT

-433 VEEKEVL
+433 VDEKEVL

-474 KFEDAK
+474 KFEDVK
-480 FDTKGTIEAEGINI
+480 FDTKGTIEAEGIAI

-501 DDKTLYFTINGRS
+501 DDKTLYFTINSRS

-546 VDTEETKKDDIKKGT
+546 VDTEETEAKNIKKGT
-561 NYMYESK
+561 NYMYEAK

-726 EKVEEKKAEE
+726 EKVEE

>member
-1 MKKKLSLVVAGLM
+1 MKKKLSLAVAGLM

-21 NSAFAAEENFS
+21 NSAFAYEDHYS
-32 SVQIVENNEGTATF
+32 SPQIVENSEDGTATF
-46 RATFKLKDADVKK
+46 QAIIDVKPEDVAGLK
-59 KGTIGIRLLGDDV
+59 TGTVAVRLLGDDV
-72 EFANPNP
+72 ELTDVAASLSIECVGTGAITGWNP
-79 TPPGVTPLNVEVT
+79 
-92 PAVPAAPVP
+92 A
-101 GVIAGP
+101 
-107 APGDFDGKTQAYA
+107 DFDGKTQAYA
-120 DVTTAVAT
+120 NFTTAPVAGDKIT
-128 GEEIVIEG
+128 IKGK
-136 TVKFDNAA
+136 VKFDNAA
-144 DGEYKI
+144 DGDYKV
-150 EYDLEDIGLG
+150 EYDLSDIGLG
-160 KTERVFAKVKD
+160 RTEKVYAKVKD
-171 NDGDFTKVT
+171 NDGDFTRVT
-180 ESPKKVGRGKDQKLA
+180 ESAKKVGRGEDQVLA
-195 SFEIKGNVGEEVVI
+195 SFEIKQPRILGANEEARITVT
-209 ELPSDD
+209 LPSDD
-215 FEWDYT
+215 FGWDKDGAT
-221 PGTAVPVVEHTLK
+221 K
-234 TDLVNATP
+234 T
-242 KVLTAPPAVVPNVSN
+242 
-257 IGISGRKLTVTL
+257 TVTPNHAITFNKRKATFNM
-269 TSTKANVTPVIVVKK
+269 TSTKVSFNPIITVDK

-289 DIELDVTK
+289 DIELDVKKEIVDTK
-297 GGKTDTVKVGE
+297 GTADTADDVLISSKTDTIKVGE

-360 VTGREYS
+360 VTGADYS
-367 GDAKDDFDDEFTWNN
+367 GKAKDDFDDEFTWNN
-382 PDVTKTKEV
+382 PDVKKIKEV

-415 YEELKLTILKVV
+415 YEGLKVTILKVT

-514 KKDTPAKI
+514 KKDAPAKI

-619 QDDYTMLPVRA
+619 QDNYTMLPVRA

-705 TYSQATKQVT
+705 TYSQTTKQVT